1 MEQDLSLLIGLLVAL
16 VVFISVT
23 LLAIKLIRSKTRTA
37 SIYNMASIGNKT
49 RTASIYNM
57 ASIGNKTRT
66 ASIYNMASIG
76 NSPEPLVP
84 TTWLE

>member
-37 SIYNMASIGNKT
+37 SIYNMASIGN
-49 RTASIYNM
+49 
-57 ASIGNKTRT
+57 
-66 ASIYNMASIG
+66 
-76 NSPEPLVP
+76 SPEPLVP